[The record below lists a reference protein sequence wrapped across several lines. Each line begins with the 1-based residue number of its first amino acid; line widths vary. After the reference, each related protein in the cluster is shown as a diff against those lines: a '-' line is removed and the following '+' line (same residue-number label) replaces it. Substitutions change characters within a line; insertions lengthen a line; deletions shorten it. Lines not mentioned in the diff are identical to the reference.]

1 MKIGNIETKSNVFL
15 APMAGWTDYPYRV
28 LCNMCGAGLVVTE
41 MVSSLGLHY
50 NSKNTEQLLIT
61 CPQEK
66 PVAVQIFGSNP
77 QVMAEACKN
86 EKLQN
91 FDIIDINMGC
101 PVPKVVKNGE
111 GSALMKNLPLASQI
125 ISECKKAT
133 TKPVTVKF
141 RLGFEN
147 NNHNVKEFAKMCQDS
162 GADAVTIHGRTR
174 AQFYA
179 GSAVLDEIFEVAE
192 LIDIPVIANGDISTK
207 EDYDKIM
214 TQSKCAG
221 VAIGRASIG
230 NPEIFSQILGLTS
243 NYTKKE
249 LILKHRDLLTQNYSE
264 KYALTALKKNLVFYI
279 NNITNATFYRSQI
292 FQSQSIN
299 EVLNVVF
306 EALQIKDK

>member
-1 MKIGNIETKSNVFL
+1 MKIGNIETKSDVFL

-28 LCNMCGAGLVVTE
+28 LCSKYGAGLVVTE
-41 MVSSLGLHY
+41 MVSALGLHY
-50 NSKNTEQLLIT
+50 NSKNTEQLLLT
-61 CPQEK
+61 SPQEH
-66 PVAVQIFGSNP
+66 PVAIQLFGSNP

-86 EKLQN
+86 HKLQN

-111 GSALMKNLPLASQI
+111 GSALMNNLPLASQI

-133 TKPVTVKF
+133 KKPVTVKF

-147 NNHNVKEFAKMCQDS
+147 RNHNVMEFAKMCQDA

-192 LIDIPVIANGDISTK
+192 VLDIPVIANGDIKSK
-207 EDYDKIM
+207 EEYNKIK

-221 VAIGRASIG
+221 ISIGRASIG
-230 NPEIFSQILGLTS
+230 HPEIFSEILGLPHTH
-243 NYTKKE
+243 TKKE
-249 LILKHRDLLTQNYSE
+249 IILMHKDLLTQNYTLH
-264 KYALTALKKNLVFYI
+264 YALTALKKNLVFYI
-279 NNITNATFYRSQI
+279 ANIPNATQYRTRIFQANSIDEIINIT
-292 FQSQSIN
+292 
-299 EVLNVVF
+299 F
-306 EALQIKDK
+306 EALNIEN